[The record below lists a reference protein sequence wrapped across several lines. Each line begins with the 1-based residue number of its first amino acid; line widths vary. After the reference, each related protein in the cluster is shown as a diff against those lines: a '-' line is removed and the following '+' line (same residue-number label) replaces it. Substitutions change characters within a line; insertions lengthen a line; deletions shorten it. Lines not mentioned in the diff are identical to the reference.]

1 MKRKKILLYIT
12 LFALILN
19 VFNPLFVFA
28 ADRGD
33 IKDPEIFAGDIS
45 DAGHVKVTKKVTKTS
60 VPGRYSVTFDVI
72 GKNNSTISKE
82 KAKPYI
88 IYVIDRSDTMKVG
101 LNGSSSDSRLKWA
114 RKISADSSAK
124 LIEAYTQAMIAAIAF
139 GQDMNDAPDKN
150 PVDVE
155 RNFKNASLMGIS
167 WRFGAE
173 GGYTPTD
180 KAIETAVTML
190 ADKTDAT
197 SKHIILLSDGVPED
211 SNGTV
216 DPAKRALLA
225 AEDAKSKGI
234 EIFSVF
240 IQEKNSTDTA
250 AKNLMDKIASTPT
263 AAHSFEA
270 SDSASLDESFKAI
283 TASIIQTEVKAPAA
297 TKAELVDEIAN
308 DFTYVPG
315 SASSSDISV
324 DGKTV
329 TINVGNVGET
339 KKSYS
344 FDILIDEDASTG
356 WHRTNDSFNLTGEGL
371 KNTVSQDKSSM
382 VYWKQYG
389 YKIEYYYDGK
399 LGETTTG
406 EAKSGKQVCVTSE
419 MIENKRKGYEFIDTN
434 PTSGCIKIS
443 KDESKNV
450 IKVNYEQYKRLIVE
464 KKLENIKNNK
474 TKFNIKITLTDKDN
488 NLLSGKYKYNFYDSD
503 NNASEKTL
511 EFVDGKATISLKG
524 NEKAEFVNIPR
535 ESKFDLEE
543 LNKDGY
549 KTEVC
554 VNDKCDSNY
563 KYSGT
568 LTKDIDIVFVNIGDY
583 ELPETGSSW
592 GLILIITGI
601 TFTGGAVIYILKN
614 LLRKNKVC

>member
-1 MKRKKILLYIT
+1 MKRKKILLYVT

-45 DAGHVKVTKKVTKTS
+45 DAGHAMVTKKVKKTS
-60 VPGRYSVTFDVI
+60 VPGRYTVTFDVI

-82 KAKPYI
+82 EARPYI
-88 IYVIDRSDTMKVG
+88 VYVVDRSATMTKTDLDGVHSRIYISRRISE
-101 LNGSSSDSRLKWA
+101 SSSSTLERY
-114 RKISADSSAK
+114 
-124 LIEAYTQAMIAAIAF
+124 YTTNGVTNVQIAAITFA
-139 GQDMNDAPDKN
+139 DDIKI
-150 PVDVE
+150 E
-155 RNFKNASLMGIS
+155 RNFRNSALMANTWSGASGLNTLTYL
-167 WRFGAE
+167 ALKE
-173 GGYTPTD
+173 AATLLNN
-180 KAIETAVTML
+180 VTN
-190 ADKTDAT
+190 AT
-197 SKHIILLSDGVPED
+197 SKHIILLSDGLPWNGKYDD
-211 SNGTV
+211 SAQTQTILEATN
-216 DPAKRALLA
+216 AK
-225 AEDAKSKGI
+225 ESGI

-240 IQEKNSTDTA
+240 IQEKNSPDVG
-250 AKNLMDKIASTPT
+250 AKELMDNVASLPT
-263 AAHSFEA
+263 NIHSFEA
-270 SDSASLDESFKAI
+270 SDSASLSESFTAI
-283 TASIIQTEVKAPAA
+283 TKSITQTEVKAPAA

-399 LGETTTG
+399 LGETTTS

>member
-33 IKDPEIFAGDIS
+33 IKDPEIGAGDIL
-45 DAGHVKVTKKVTKTS
+45 DAGHAMVTKKVKKTS
-60 VPGRYSVTFDVI
+60 VPGRYTVTFDVI

-82 KAKPYI
+82 EARPYI
-88 IYVIDRSDTMKVG
+88 VYVVDRSATMTKTDLDGVHSRIYISRRISE
-101 LNGSSSDSRLKWA
+101 SSSSTLERY
-114 RKISADSSAK
+114 
-124 LIEAYTQAMIAAIAF
+124 YTINRVTNVQIAAITFA
-139 GQDMNDAPDKN
+139 DDIKI
-150 PVDVE
+150 E
-155 RNFKNASLMGIS
+155 RNFRNSALMANTWSGASGLNTLTYL
-167 WRFGAE
+167 ALKE
-173 GGYTPTD
+173 
-180 KAIETAVTML
+180 AVTL
-190 ADKTDAT
+190 LNNVTNAT
-197 SKHIILLSDGVPED
+197 SKHIILLSDGLPWNGKYDD
-211 SNGTV
+211 SAQTQTILEATN
-216 DPAKRALLA
+216 AK
-225 AEDAKSKGI
+225 ESGI

-240 IQEKNSTDTA
+240 IQEKNSPDA
-250 AKNLMDKIASTPT
+250 EAKELMDNVASLPT
-263 AAHSFEA
+263 NVHSFEA
-270 SDSASLDESFKAI
+270 SDSNSLSESFTAI
-283 TASIIQTEVKAPAA
+283 TKSITQTEVKEPAA
-297 TKAELVDEIAN
+297 TKAKLVDEIAN

-329 TINVGNVGET
+329 TINVDNVGET

-406 EAKSGKQVCVTSE
+406 EAKSGEQVCVTSE
-419 MIENKRKGYEFIDTN
+419 MIENKRNGYEFIDTN

-450 IKVNYEQYKRLIVE
+450 IKVNYEQYKKLIIQ

-474 TKFNIKITLTDKDN
+474 TKFNIKITLRDKDN
-488 NLLSGKYKYNFYDSD
+488 TLLSGEYKYNFYDSD
-503 NNASEKTL
+503 NNVSEKIL

-524 NEKAEFVNIPR
+524 NEKAEFVNIQR
-535 ESKFDLEE
+535 DSKFDLEE
-543 LNKDGY
+543 LNMNGY

>member
-33 IKDPEIFAGDIS
+33 IKDPEIGAGDIL
-45 DAGHVKVTKKVTKTS
+45 DAGHAMVTKKVKKTS
-60 VPGRYSVTFDVI
+60 VPGRYTVTFDVI

-82 KAKPYI
+82 EARPYI
-88 IYVIDRSDTMKVG
+88 LYVIDRSDTMKVG

-114 RKISADSSAK
+114 RKISAESSATLK
-124 LIEAYTQAMIAAIAF
+124 EAYKQAMIAAIAF
-139 GQDMNDAPDKN
+139 GQDMNDPPDKN

-155 RNFKNASLMGIS
+155 RNFKNASLIGIS
-167 WRFGAE
+167 WRFGIA
-173 GGYTPTD
+173 GGHTPTD

-211 SNGTV
+211 SKGKV
-216 DPAKRALLA
+216 EPAERALLA

-297 TKAELVDEIAN
+297 TKAKLVDEIAN

-389 YKIEYYYDGK
+389 YKIEYYYDGI

-406 EAKSGKQVCVTSE
+406 EAKSGEQVCVTSE
-419 MIENKRKGYEFIDTN
+419 MIENKRNGYEFIDTN

-443 KDESKNV
+443 KDELKNV
-450 IKVNYEQYKRLIVE
+450 IKVNYEQYKKLIIQ

-474 TKFNIKITLTDKDN
+474 TKFNIKITLRDKDN
-488 NLLSGKYKYNFYDSD
+488 TLLSGKYKYNFYDSD
-503 NNASEKTL
+503 NNVSEKML

>member
-33 IKDPEIFAGDIS
+33 IKDPEIGAGDIL
-45 DAGHVKVTKKVTKTS
+45 DAGHAMVTKKVKKTS
-60 VPGRYSVTFDVI
+60 VPGRYTVTFDVI

-82 KAKPYI
+82 EARPYI
-88 IYVIDRSDTMKVG
+88 VYVVDRSATMTKTDLDGVHSRIYISRRISE
-101 LNGSSSDSRLKWA
+101 SSSSTLERY
-114 RKISADSSAK
+114 
-124 LIEAYTQAMIAAIAF
+124 YTINRVTNVQIAAITFA
-139 GQDMNDAPDKN
+139 DDIKI
-150 PVDVE
+150 E
-155 RNFKNASLMGIS
+155 RNFRNSALMANTWSGASGLNTLTYL
-167 WRFGAE
+167 ALKE
-173 GGYTPTD
+173 
-180 KAIETAVTML
+180 AVTL
-190 ADKTDAT
+190 LNNVTNAT
-197 SKHIILLSDGVPED
+197 SKHIILLSDGLPWNGKYDD
-211 SNGTV
+211 SAQTQTILEATN
-216 DPAKRALLA
+216 AK
-225 AEDAKSKGI
+225 ESGI

-240 IQEKNSTDTA
+240 IQEKNSPDA
-250 AKNLMDKIASTPT
+250 GAKELMDNVASLPT
-263 AAHSFEA
+263 NVHSFEA
-270 SDSASLDESFKAI
+270 SDSNSLSESFTAI
-283 TASIIQTEVKAPAA
+283 TKSITQTEVKAPAA
-297 TKAELVDEIAN
+297 TKAKLVDEIAN

-406 EAKSGKQVCVTSE
+406 EAKSGEQVCVTSE
-419 MIENKRKGYEFIDTN
+419 MIENKRNGYEFIDTN

-450 IKVNYEQYKRLIVE
+450 IKVNYEQYKKLIIQ

-474 TKFNIKITLTDKDN
+474 TKFNIKITLRDKDN
-488 NLLSGKYKYNFYDSD
+488 TLLSGEYKYNFYDSD
-503 NNASEKTL
+503 NNVSEKIL

-535 ESKFDLEE
+535 DSKFDLEE
-543 LNKDGY
+543 LNMNGY

>member
-60 VPGRYSVTFDVI
+60 VPGRYTVTFDVI

-82 KAKPYI
+82 EARPYI
-88 IYVIDRSDTMKVG
+88 VYVVDRSATMTKTDLDGVHSRIYFSRRISE
-101 LNGSSSDSRLKWA
+101 SSSSTLERY
-114 RKISADSSAK
+114 
-124 LIEAYTQAMIAAIAF
+124 YTTNGVTNVQIAAITFA
-139 GQDMNDAPDKN
+139 DDIKI
-150 PVDVE
+150 E
-155 RNFKNASLMGIS
+155 RNFRNSALMANTWSGASGLNTLTYL
-167 WRFGAE
+167 ALKE
-173 GGYTPTD
+173 AATLLNN
-180 KAIETAVTML
+180 VTN
-190 ADKTDAT
+190 AT
-197 SKHIILLSDGVPED
+197 SKHIILLSDGLPWNGKYDD
-211 SNGTV
+211 SAQTQTILEATN
-216 DPAKRALLA
+216 AK
-225 AEDAKSKGI
+225 ESGI

-240 IQEKNSTDTA
+240 IQEKNSPDA
-250 AKNLMDKIASTPT
+250 GAKELMDNVASLPT
-263 AAHSFEA
+263 NIHSFEA
-270 SDSASLDESFKAI
+270 SDSASLSESFTAI
-283 TASIIQTEVKAPAA
+283 TKSITETEVKAPAA

-315 SASSSDISV
+315 SASSNDISV

-406 EAKSGKQVCVTSE
+406 EAKSGEQVCVTSE

-450 IKVNYEQYKRLIVE
+450 IKVNYEQYKRLIIE

-474 TKFNIKITLTDKDN
+474 TKFNIKITLRDKNN

-563 KYSGT
+563 KYSET